1 MLTTGILAWCGQ
13 DVFTCSSSSVVK
25 PRTTGGDPAE
35 RHPPGSGHPRT
46 DEDPGGC
53 GRSGLGQSETPEQVP
68 SGLLSHGKA
77 SERVFV
83 CPGVGHHPPDVRVH
97 QPHGST
103 RGAGTLAGVHVRA
116 AAAAASSDH
125 LRHQPET
132 PGRKNALVVVSRL
145 SALRPP
151 QTSASRRVF

>member
-1 MLTTGILAWCGQ
+1 MLTILACGR
-13 DVFTCSSSSVVK
+13 DVFTFSSSVVK
-25 PRTTGGDPAE
+25 PLTGGDPAE
-35 RHPPGSGHPRT
+35 RHPPGSGHPRA

-53 GRSGLGQSETPEQVP
+53 GRSGLGQGETPEQVL

-77 SERVFV
+77 SERVCVCV

-97 QPHGST
+97 QPHGSA
-103 RGAGTLAGVHVRA
+103 RGAGTLAGVPVRE

-132 PGRKNALVVVSRL
+132 PGRKAAPVLASRL
-145 SALRPP
+145 SAR
-151 QTSASRRVF
+151 RRVL